1 MLSEYNTVQY
11 TTYNL
16 HTELFRSISSA
27 HLFQISLKQSQNC
40 PKNASLMSDMLCI
53 HEIEY
58 QHSIRSLNIV
68 TSSCPVNLEY
78 QVHFLMN
85 PLLPPSRA
93 LPVHICVSEYL
104 LQNLLHVNGMP
115 MCMQQDKLCTYVHTR
130 SSYPQSASN

>member
-1 MLSEYNTVQY
+1 MLSENNAVQY
-11 TTYNL
+11 TTYKL

-78 QVHFLMN
+78 QVHFLMT
-85 PLLPPSRA
+85 PLSPCSHLCVRISVTKSPPCQWNANVYAAGQVMYIR
-93 LPVHICVSEYL
+93 
-104 LQNLLHVNGMP
+104 
-115 MCMQQDKLCTYVHTR
+115 TR
-130 SSYPQSASN
+130 SSYPQSASK